1 MTGGDVRGSVSPV
14 PALPHL
20 LIGDEEALPSLV
32 WRLETLPRHTTAIVV
47 AEVATP
53 DDRPALNGPDDLR
66 VHWVYRDKPWATRA
80 LNDALKGLFLPQN
93 RLQAWIS
100 CGREQCRLIRGQL
113 IDDHGVQP
121 QHIFVSAF

>member
-1 MTGGDVRGSVSPV
+1 MRGPV
-14 PALPHL
+14 DPTPFGPHL
-20 LIGDEEALPSLV
+20 LIGDEAALPSLA

-53 DDRPALNGPDDLR
+53 DDRPALTGPDNLS
-66 VHWVYRDKPWATRA
+66 VHWVYRDTRWATRA
-80 LNDALKGLFLPQN
+80 LNDVLKGLFLPQN

-100 CGREQCRLIRGQL
+100 CGREQCRLIRDQL

-121 QHIFVSAF
+121 RHIFVSAF

>member
-1 MTGGDVRGSVSPV
+1 MTGGDMRGSTASP
-14 PALPHL
+14 PAAPHL

-32 WRLETLPRHTTAIVV
+32 WRLEALPRQTTAIVV

-53 DDRPALNGPDDLR
+53 DDRPVFTGPDDLTI
-66 VHWVYRDKPWATRA
+66 HWVYRDRPWATRA
-80 LNDALKGLFLPQN
+80 LNDVLKGLFLPQN

-100 CGREQCRLIRGQL
+100 CGREQCRLIRAQL